1 MIRVASASMN
11 GLHEFL
17 TPLDWIVAFAC
28 LLFTSLVGYCLRG
41 RQADTADFFLG
52 GRSLPWP
59 AVTGSLIAAEIGAVT
74 FLVVPGSVLALR
86 GDFTYLQW
94 AIGSL
99 LARVVVGCWFVKVF
113 YEKDTYSPYDFIG
126 RRLGEGGKRFAT
138 VLFLAGSV
146 LPQCVRLLVAV
157 LVLRA
162 ITPLPFEWCLVGV
175 GGIAVGWTLLG
186 GMRTVI
192 WTDVVQL
199 GLFVAGGLTALWWL
213 VDGFAEGWETLFS
226 VARSSE
232 SFDGTVTD
240 KMRLWNFDLSPEL
253 RFTFWVAVFAVPFL
267 HLHAFGVDQ
276 RNAQRLFCCR
286 DAGGARKAVI
296 WSSIGQFATA
306 LLLLVGAAL
315 HVFYVRQPPTDPL
328 VMNALRWSGGEP
340 LVPEMVFPVWIV
352 TELPAAARGLLL
364 AGIFAAAVSSL
375 DSILAALSQT
385 TLSWMRRIDREDAKP
400 GRKKPLRLARLL
412 VLGWGVVLIG
422 LTYGLF
428 AIAENTRI
436 PVRPSA
442 SGWIHYTAGPLL
454 GIFLVALF
462 GKGRGS
468 VKGLFL
474 GTLLSFLLVLFVRTD
489 FWDLVMD
496 DSLAAWMAQLPGY
509 ERVEGMSDTVKP
521 TVATA
526 WMWPVTTLLTAGLGW
541 ILGGKKPK

>member
-1 MIRVASASMN
+1 MRVASLSMN

-17 TPLDWIVAFAC
+17 TPLDWSVAFAC

-41 RQADTADFFLG
+41 RQADTDDFFLG

-59 AVTGSLIAAEIGAVT
+59 AVTGSLIAAEIGAAT
-74 FLVVPGSVLALR
+74 FLVVPGSVMALR

-99 LARVVVGCWFVKVF
+99 LARVAVGCWFVKVF

-126 RRLGEGGKRFAT
+126 RRLGEGGKRLAT
-138 VLFLAGSV
+138 ALFLAGSV
-146 LPQCVRLLVAV
+146 LPQCVRLLVAT

-162 ITPLPFEWCLVGV
+162 ITPLPFEGCLVGIGV
-175 GGIAVGWTLLG
+175 IAVGWTLIG

-199 GLFVAGGLTALWWL
+199 GLFVVGGLTALWWL
-213 VDGFAEGWETLFS
+213 VEGFSDGWETLFS

-232 SFDGTVTD
+232 SFDGATTD

-276 RNAQRLFCCR
+276 RNVQRLFCCR
-286 DAGGARKAVI
+286 DAGDARKAVI
-296 WSSIGQFATA
+296 WSWLGQLATV

-315 HVFYVRQPPTDPL
+315 HVFYTRQPPTDPL
-328 VMNALRWSGGEP
+328 IMNALRWSGGEP
-340 LVPEMVFPVWIV
+340 LLPEMAFPVWIV

-364 AGIFAAAVSSL
+364 AGILAAAISSL

-385 TLSWMRRIDREDAKP
+385 TLSWMRRSDREDVNP
-400 GRKKPLRLARLL
+400 ERKKPLRLARLL

-422 LTYGLF
+422 STFGLF
-428 AIAENTRI
+428 VITENTRT
-436 PVRPSA
+436 PVLPSA
-442 SGWIHYTAGPLL
+442 SGLLHYTAGPLL

-462 GKGRGS
+462 GKGRGG
-468 VKGLFL
+468 VQGLL
-474 GTLLSFLLVLFVRTD
+474 VGTFLSFLLVLFVRTD
-489 FWDLVMD
+489 LWDLFPD
-496 DSLAAWMAQLPGY
+496 DSLAAWLAQLPGY
-509 ERVEGMSDTVKP
+509 ERVGGKPDSVNP

-526 WMWPVTTLLTAGLGW
+526 WMWPVTTVLTAGLGW
-541 ILGGKKPK
+541 ISGRKKPK